1 MPDPMALPP
10 VTAGEQPLTLQRVQ
24 EYVWA
29 RYVEFKPA
37 PFTLDEDAALDLL
50 DRHYREHPIGGDAEC
65 FYYGIL
71 AYERSFARPRLQRH
85 HLRRALTAFDAYR
98 SQTSEGFAFAPV
110 EDRRAH
116 VVDELW
122 PALERTAGAALD

>member
-1 MPDPMALPP
+1 MPDPTVLPLP
-10 VTAGEQPLTLQRVQ
+10 VAEGAPLTVPRVQ

-29 RYVEFKPA
+29 RYVQFEPA
-37 PFTLDEDAALDLL
+37 PFALDEDEALAVLE
-50 DRHYREHPIGGDAEC
+50 RHYREHPLAGDAEC

-71 AYERSFARPRLQRH
+71 AYERSFARPRLQRN
-85 HLRRALTAFDAYR
+85 HLRRALEAFDAYR
-98 SQTSEGFAFAPV
+98 NQTSEGFAWPPV

-122 PALERTAGAALD
+122 PALERSAGVALD